1 MIDNLKGTDYTD
13 FCGNKI
19 RIIRIVRARVIYKN
33 VIILLKPV
41 RYTCQYPLLGKSL
54 DILS

>member
-41 RYTCQYPLLGKSL
+41 RSTCQYPLLGKSL